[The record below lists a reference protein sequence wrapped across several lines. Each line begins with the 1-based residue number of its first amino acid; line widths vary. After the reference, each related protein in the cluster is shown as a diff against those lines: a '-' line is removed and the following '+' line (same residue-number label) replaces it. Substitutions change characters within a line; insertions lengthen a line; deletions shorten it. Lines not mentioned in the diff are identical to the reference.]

1 MPGFA
6 AILKSGNCTYEMICI
21 EMVCI
26 EIVYIKITYIKI
38 TYIKIAYFCQIASPI
53 PDTR

>member
-26 EIVYIKITYIKI
+26 EMVYIKI

-53 PDTR
+53 PDAR

>member
-38 TYIKIAYFCQIASPI
+38 AYFCQIASPI
-53 PDTR
+53 PDAR